1 MGRHF
6 EVDDVIGKP
15 RHGAASDW
23 QVWWQSPEQ
32 GAGARDRHELI
43 DGRVNGVQ
51 KLDTEVYAT
60 SFIPSSCSAVF
71 SVRLVVKANAGIH
84 RCRSSASARRR
95 TSSQGTPPD
104 SSANARRARRSISVA
119 QAASTSP
126 GCSTAASSRLARSSA
141 ATSARSSRG
150 NASASRSTSC
160 ARDGMRPFY
169 GSPPPIAPD
178 WVATRRLHNV
188 STNQVDSRE
197 AMGTRGEKAVGRKR
211 LWLNEL

>member
-6 EVDDVIGKP
+6 EVDDVIGKS

-23 QVWWQSPEQ
+23 QVWRQSPEQ
-32 GAGARDRHELI
+32 GAGARYRHELI
-43 DGRVNGVQ
+43 DGRINGVQ
-51 KLDTEVYAT
+51 KLDTEVNAT
-60 SFIPSSCSAVF
+60 SFIPSSRSAVF
-71 SVRLVVKANAGIH
+71 SVRLVVKANAGI

-104 SSANARRARRSISVA
+104 SSASARRARRSISVA

-160 ARDGMRPFY
+160 ARDGIRPFY

-178 WVATRRLHNV
+178 WRKQLAERTLAERVVTTTRAPSV
-188 STNQVDSRE
+188 S
-197 AMGTRGEKAVGRKR
+197 
-211 LWLNEL
+211 